1 MRAAI
6 YHGANQPMPIE
17 DVEVDD
23 PWPREVLVRTAASGV
38 CHSDLM
44 FVDGIGQWPTPGI
57 LGHEGSGLVEAI
69 GADVTYVQPGD
80 RVIVTGVV
88 FCGACEECLSDNSH
102 RCLNRPRRRRH
113 ETPRLT
119 LNGESVLALTN
130 VGSFAEYMLVP
141 EAGVVK
147 LPDDVPLETAC
158 LLGCGVITGLGA
170 VFRAAELKPGTTA
183 AVFGLGGVGLS
194 AVQGA
199 RIAGASRIIAVD
211 LTDEKLERARLL
223 GATDVVNAS
232 EVDDPV
238 EAIRDLTEGRGV
250 HYSFEAIGTRATA
263 EQAFACIRE
272 GGTASI
278 IGAGISAP
286 LQIPPNLLIQDRRIQ
301 GVFMGRTRSRVDIP
315 RYFELYRQG
324 KLKLDEMVTR
334 RGRLEDLDQA
344 FEDQRAHVGARTILL
359 FD

>member
-1 MRAAI
+1 MKAAI
-6 YHGANQPMPIE
+6 FHGANQPMPIE

-57 LGHEGSGLVEAI
+57 LGHEGSGVVEAV

-88 FCGACEECLSDNSH
+88 FCGACEECLSDNPH

-147 LPDDVPLETAC
+147 LPDDVPLDTAC
-158 LLGCGVITGLGA
+158 LVSCGVITGLGA

-232 EVDDPV
+232 EVDPV

-263 EQAFACIRE
+263 EQAFACIRA

-286 LQIPPNLLIQDRRIQ
+286 LEIPPNLLIQDRRIQ

-334 RGRLEDLDQA
+334 RGRLEDLDKA

>member
-6 YHGANQPMPIE
+6 FHGANQPMPIE
-17 DVEVDD
+17 EVEVDD

-44 FVDGIGQWPTPGI
+44 FVEGIGQWPTPAI
-57 LGHEGSGLVEAI
+57 LGHEGSGVVEAV
-69 GADVTYVQPGD
+69 GSDVTYVQPGD
-80 RVIVTGVV
+80 RVVVTAVV
-88 FCGACEECLSDNSH
+88 FCGGCEECLSDNPH
-102 RCLNRPRRRRH
+102 RCLNRPRRRR
-113 ETPRLT
+113 TDPPRIT
-119 LNGESVLALTN
+119 LDGEGVLALTN

-141 EAGVVK
+141 DAGVVK

-158 LLGCGVITGLGA
+158 LFSCGVITGLGA
-170 VFRAAELKPGTTA
+170 VFRSAELKPGTTA

-194 AVQGA
+194 VVQGA

-211 LTDEKLERARLL
+211 LTEEKLERARGL
-223 GATDVVNAS
+223 GATDTVNAS
-232 EVDDPV
+232 EVDPV

-250 HYSFEAIGTRATA
+250 HYSFEAIGTKPTA
-263 EQAFACIRE
+263 EQAFASLRE

-278 IGAGISAP
+278 IGAGITEP
-286 LQIPPNLLIQDRRIQ
+286 VELPPHLLIQDRRIQ

-315 RYFELYRQG
+315 RYIELYRQG
-324 KLKLDEMVTR
+324 QLKVDEMVTR
-334 RGRLEDLDQA
+334 RARLEDLDQA
-344 FEDQRAHVGARTILL
+344 FDDQRAHVGARTILL

>member
-57 LGHEGSGLVEAI
+57 LGHEGSGVVEAV

-88 FCGACEECLSDNSH
+88 FCGACEECLSDNPH

-147 LPDDVPLETAC
+147 LPDDVPLDTAC
-158 LLGCGVITGLGA
+158 LVGCGVITGLGA

-232 EVDDPV
+232 EVDPV
-238 EAIRDLTEGRGV
+238 EAIPRPDRGARRALLLRGNRDQGRPRSRPSPASARVARRRSSGRGSV
-250 HYSFEAIGTRATA
+250 RRWRSRPTCSSRTAASRACSWAAPARASTSRATSSS
-263 EQAFACIRE
+263 
-272 GGTASI
+272 TA
-278 IGAGISAP
+278 
-286 LQIPPNLLIQDRRIQ
+286 
-301 GVFMGRTRSRVDIP
+301 RV
-315 RYFELYRQG
+315 

>member
-1 MRAAI
+1 M
-6 YHGANQPMPIE
+6 
-17 DVEVDD
+17 
-23 PWPREVLVRTAASGV
+23 
-38 CHSDLM
+38 
-44 FVDGIGQWPTPGI
+44 
-57 LGHEGSGLVEAI
+57 
-69 GADVTYVQPGD
+69 
-80 RVIVTGVV
+80 IVTGVV
-88 FCGACEECLSDNSH
+88 FCGACEECLSDNPH

-147 LPDDVPLETAC
+147 LPDDVPLDTAC
-158 LLGCGVITGLGA
+158 LVSCGVITGLGA

-232 EVDDPV
+232 EVDPV

-263 EQAFACIRE
+263 EQAFACIRA

-286 LQIPPNLLIQDRRIQ
+286 LEIPPNLLIQDRRIQ

-334 RGRLEDLDQA
+334 RGRLEDLDKA

>member
-57 LGHEGSGLVEAI
+57 LGHEGSGVVEAV

-147 LPDDVPLETAC
+147 LPDDVPLDTAC
-158 LLGCGVITGLGA
+158 LVGCGVITGLGA

-211 LTDEKLERARLL
+211 LTDESWNAR
-223 GATDVVNAS
+223 G
-232 EVDDPV
+232 
-238 EAIRDLTEGRGV
+238 
-250 HYSFEAIGTRATA
+250 
-263 EQAFACIRE
+263 C
-272 GGTASI
+272 
-278 IGAGISAP
+278 SAP
-286 LQIPPNLLIQDRRIQ
+286 PTWSTPPRST
-301 GVFMGRTRSRVDIP
+301 TRSR
-315 RYFELYRQG
+315 RSA
-324 KLKLDEMVTR
+324 T
-334 RGRLEDLDQA
+334 
-344 FEDQRAHVGARTILL
+344 
-359 FD
+359 